1 MKKLLVMLLAATFAV
16 AGFQASAQST
26 STQTDAQK
34 AAKDKKKQDYAA
46 RQKAMHD
53 ASKSSASGP
62 VPGASTDKTTAKNR
76 PTATNAM
83 ESQMELQANKP
94 SKPVDK
100 NAQGAPRP
108 NASKMTQAERDAY
121 RKDVVKDAKP

>member
-1 MKKLLVMLLAATFAV
+1 
-16 AGFQASAQST
+16 
-26 STQTDAQK
+26 
-34 AAKDKKKQDYAA
+34 
-46 RQKAMHD
+46 MHD

-62 VPGASTDKTTAKNR
+62 VAGASTDKTVPKNR
-76 PTATNAM
+76 PSGSDAM
-83 ESQMELQANKP
+83 QSQMDLQANKP